1 MPPAFQHLSQKLE
14 SIPFRASRIYVVGSK
29 KEQTMVEQDET
40 WHKPRKENI
49 SVIGLPRERLGEA
62 AELLA
67 SCSSRILTSSTCFRA
82 IELAPMPSLACSQLA
97 YATR

>member
-1 MPPAFQHLSQKLE
+1 
-14 SIPFRASRIYVVGSK
+14 
-29 KEQTMVEQDET
+29 MVEQDEA
-40 WHKPRKENI
+40 WHRASCVPQKPRKENI

-82 IELAPMPSLACSQLA
+82 IEPAPMPSLACSQLA